1 LRIASP
7 SSAPRLESRAKRYR
21 GRARSYRRPPRLR
34 RREPGPPPSSSRC
47 SYRRTT
53 GMMVPLGA
61 LSRRGP
67 RLAAGGPRRR
77 PPGRHRSCERKPMPP
92 ASAQRSSLWGANPRG
107 APSATSAFPMAAGS
121 GRSRPRSVKVNV
133 KMSSQNPLHLI
144 PEMFAKF
151 AKFAK
156 FAVFPH
162 PGTLLAAAC
171 YQTQIM
177 PSSSAKG
184 EHHAHL

>member
-1 LRIASP
+1 
-7 SSAPRLESRAKRYR
+7 
-21 GRARSYRRPPRLR
+21 
-34 RREPGPPPSSSRC
+34 
-47 SYRRTT
+47 
-53 GMMVPLGA
+53 
-61 LSRRGP
+61 
-67 RLAAGGPRRR
+67 
-77 PPGRHRSCERKPMPP
+77 
-92 ASAQRSSLWGANPRG
+92 
-107 APSATSAFPMAAGS
+107 MAAGS

-151 AKFAK
+151 AKFANFAKFAK
-156 FAVFPH
+156 FAVFPN

-177 PSSSAKG
+177 PSRSAKG